1 MKDILIAGHR
11 ILTTD
16 DVADAVIGYARA
28 LVSNGATDL
37 VEFPTLYNGEAGRCT
52 LLLGTG
58 SLAVV
63 DADMVL
69 APSLADADAACAEID
84 RRTKAL
90 PIPTIS
96 GPAGSAG
103 AS

>member
-16 DVADAVIGYARA
+16 EVADAVIDYAQK
-28 LVSNGATDL
+28 LVSKGDTDV
-37 VEFPTLYNGEAGRCT
+37 VEFPTLYDGEAARCM

-63 DADMVL
+63 DAAVVL
-69 APSLADADAACAEID
+69 APSLRDADEACAEID
-84 RRTKAL
+84 RRAHAL
-90 PIPTIS
+90 R
-96 GPAGSAG
+96 
-103 AS
+103 